1 MPIDEEETASMKELV
16 EQIDA
21 HAELDETEAISIPH
35 AQDQPG
41 GDLLSPVADQQQTDA
56 ADQTGPSVPST

>member
-1 MPIDEEETASMKELV
+1 MRELV

-21 HAELDETEAISIPH
+21 HAELDETEATSIPC

-41 GDLLSPVADQQQTDA
+41 GDLLSLVADQQQTNA